1 MLSEKGIPFE
11 VTEIDLKDKPDWFL
25 EISPYGKVPVVKH
38 DDQLIYESTIIN
50 EYLDEVFSDTP
61 MLGGTPYERA
71 ENRIWIDFCNSR
83 IQPGFVQIAR
93 AEADQFAEKV
103 TAVEASFD
111 MLEEYL
117 EGAGRPDP
125 YFAGDRLTL
134 VDASYAPA
142 FERFGVLKDLRG
154 YEIPARFKRIRQ
166 WASALAGHPSV
177 KMHAISTES
186 LLANYSGWVPESA
199 RSNVA

>member
-1 MLSEKGIPFE
+1 VLSEKGIEFE

-38 DDQLIYESTIIN
+38 GDQLIYESAIIN
-50 EYLDEVFSDTP
+50 EYLDEVFPDTP
-61 MLGGTPYERA
+61 MLGGTPAERA
-71 ENRIWIDFCNSR
+71 EMRIWIDFCNSR

-103 TAVEASFD
+103 GAVEASFE

-117 EGAGRPDP
+117 EKNGRPDP

-142 FERFGVLKDLRG
+142 FERFGVLRELRG
-154 YEIPARFKRIRQ
+154 YEIPARFQRIHQ
-166 WASALAGHPSV
+166 WASALAGHPAV
-177 KMHAISTES
+177 KMHAIPQEG

-199 RSNVA
+199 RSQVA